1 MTAFQE
7 IYVLNKRLKL
17 AHTQNGFKTWIDS
30 VLLAASC
37 PAKAGEHILDMGCG
51 VGGAGLSVLRRV
63 EGVKLTGVEIQG
75 DHATLATQNA
85 QSNGFE
91 QQCEFVTA
99 DIKDFNKGKRACKE
113 ESRSAPAR
121 LSDVKYDHVIC
132 NPPYLDGG
140 AHLRSPSQEKATAM
154 GHEVDALSLQDWVDT
169 AYYCLH
175 PKGLFT
181 MIHRADKLD
190 EIISCLSPRF
200 GAIEI
205 FPLWPKKGVP
215 AKRVIIR
222 AARDRKSPVI
232 LQAGL
237 VLHNEDGSYSNA
249 AEKIF
254 RDMEALF

>member
-17 AHTQNGFKTWIDS
+17 AHTQNGFKTSIDS

-37 PAKAGEHILDMGCG
+37 PAKAGEHVLDMGCG
-51 VGGAGLSVLRRV
+51 VGGAGLSVLTRIA
-63 EGVKLTGVEIQG
+63 GVRLTGVEIQG
-75 DHATLATQNA
+75 DHAMLATQNA

-91 QQCEFVTA
+91 EQCEFVTA
-99 DIKDFNKGKRACKE
+99 DIKDFRREKAFH
-113 ESRSAPAR
+113 
-121 LSDVKYDHVIC
+121 HVIC

-222 AARDRKSPVI
+222 AARDRKSPTT

>member
-17 AHTQNGFKTWIDS
+17 AHTQNGFKTSIDS

-37 PAKAGEHILDMGCG
+37 PAKAGEHVLDMGCG
-51 VGGAGLSVLRRV
+51 VGGAGLSVLTRIA
-63 EGVKLTGVEIQG
+63 GVRLTGVEIQG
-75 DHATLATQNA
+75 GHTTLATQNA

-91 QQCEFVTA
+91 EQCEFVTA
-99 DIKDFNKGKRACKE
+99 DIKDFRREKAFH
-113 ESRSAPAR
+113 
-121 LSDVKYDHVIC
+121 HVIS
-132 NPPYLDGG
+132 NPPYLDAG
-140 AHLRSPSQEKATAM
+140 AHLRSPHNEKATAM
-154 GHEVDALSLQDWVDT
+154 GHEVDALSLQDWIDT

-200 GAIEI
+200 CAIEI

-222 AARDRKSPVI
+222 AVRDRKSPTT
-232 LQAGL
+232 LHAGL

>member
-17 AHTQNGFKTWIDS
+17 AHTQNGFKTSIDS

-37 PAKAGEHILDMGCG
+37 PAKAGEHVLDTGCG
-51 VGGAGLSVLRRV
+51 VGGAGLSVLTRIA
-63 EGVKLTGVEIQG
+63 GVRLTGVEIQG

-91 QQCEFVTA
+91 EQCEFVTA
-99 DIKDFNKGKRACKE
+99 DIKDFRREKAFQ
-113 ESRSAPAR
+113 
-121 LSDVKYDHVIC
+121 YVIC

-140 AHLRSPSQEKATAM
+140 AHLRSPSKEKATAM
-154 GHEVDALSLQDWVDT
+154 GHEVNALSLQDWIDT

-200 GAIEI
+200 GEIEI
-205 FPLWPKKGVP
+205 FPLWPKEGVP

-232 LQAGL
+232 LHAGL
-237 VLHNEDGSYSNA
+237 VLHKEGGSYSDA